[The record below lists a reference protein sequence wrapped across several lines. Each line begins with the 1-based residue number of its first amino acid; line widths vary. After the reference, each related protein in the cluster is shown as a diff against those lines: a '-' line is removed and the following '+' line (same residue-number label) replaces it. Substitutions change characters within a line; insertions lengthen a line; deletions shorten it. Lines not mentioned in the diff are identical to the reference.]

1 MKNLNLMVVTII
13 FLVTAYSC
21 KKAIPEN
28 VVTTVKGFVI
38 DTVKNK
44 RLSNAKVS
52 IYGCRQT
59 TFSISCATL
68 ITSTRTNSNG
78 DFSINFNSDGKS
90 ISFQAEVDYDE
101 NFDYSSTVKLL
112 EGNTNDIKLT
122 AREFNYL
129 KTRLIITNNPFDT
142 LVNLSRNTRHIF
154 YGQTLDTTIMNRV
167 LPNGINFIIYSAWDR
182 NVGKYR
188 RLIDTL
194 TVGMQDTI
202 NYTRTLPNVNT
213 FPTN

>member
-1 MKNLNLMVVTII
+1 MRGLNLMIVTII
-13 FLVTAYSC
+13 FLVTVYSC
-21 KKAIPEN
+21 KKEIPAN
-28 VVTTVKGFVI
+28 VVTTVKGFVF

-59 TFSISCATL
+59 TFKISCATL

-78 DFSINFNSDGKS
+78 DFNITFNGDGKS
-90 ISFQAEVDYDE
+90 LSFQAEVDYDE
-101 NFDYSSTVKLL
+101 NFDFSSTVKLQA
-112 EGNTNDIKLT
+112 GNTNDIRLT

-129 KTRLIITNNPFDT
+129 KTRLIISNNPFDT
-142 LVNLSRNTRHIF
+142 LVSLSRNTRHIF
-154 YGQTLDTTIMNRV
+154 YGQTLDTTIMNRI
-167 LPNGINFIIYSAWDR
+167 LPNSLNSIIYTAWDK

-188 RLIDTL
+188 RLIDTF
-194 TVGMQDTI
+194 TVGIQDTI